1 MGCYDPHLP
10 NREFGPGRGSGS
22 PGSAAPALL
31 SVLAG
36 LLSVAETLTSGTR
49 PFLVGEPVLRLVGWS
64 FQQLPWLVPVTCQW
78 PVPKL

>member
-1 MGCYDPHLP
+1 MILIFLTGNLDQAGVLA
-10 NREFGPGRGSGS
+10 S

-49 PFLVGEPVLRLVGWS
+49 PFLVGGPVLRLVGWS
-64 FQQLPWLVPVTCQW
+64 FQQLPWPVPVTCQW